1 MVSRIVVLICLV
13 LLPLQ
18 AVAALSASVDRNPV
32 LAGEFFNLTI
42 RADQNVKGEQPDTS
56 ALLKDFVVGPT
67 SVRSNTSII
76 NGQVNHTTQWQV
88 ELMARNPGDYTIPS
102 FAVANMQSS
111 PITVKVVA
119 ASNADT
125 QSKDVYIET
134 SMENSELYVQQAGVY
149 TVKLFLANDLT
160 EGQLGSPELENANV
174 SQLGKQKESYE
185 IIDGI
190 RYLIIERNYLIQP
203 QKSGK
208 YTIKS
213 PYFKGR
219 IRDNYRTRAASAIGR
234 DVQLTIKPIPEN
246 ISGNWL
252 PSELVTLNEEWQPEK
267 QSYQI
272 GEPITRTIT
281 MTALGITKEQLPEI
295 NLPSINGVRS
305 YSDQAETNNLVRNG
319 KVISQK
325 VESFALMPQTPGTHT
340 LPEVRVPWFNVI
352 TNRIEYATLPTRE
365 LTVVGD
371 PNFVQP
377 TITAPQVSN
386 APTSDIKEDSIT
398 TRVETPIYYWPL
410 VILGYALWLITLL
423 IMWFKR
429 KPVTTL
435 AKTDKEYVPSAN
447 PLPALQTAV
456 KENNQRAFYHQLVK
470 MCKFHTGSA
479 DLTKLNNVINN
490 PQFAEAIN
498 HLQANLYAGKNHTV
512 DLKFIYQQLNNLNKK
527 PKSENELT
535 QLY

>member
-42 RADQNVKGEQPDTS
+42 RADQNVKGEQPDTT

-111 PITVKVVA
+111 PLTVKVVA

-234 DVQLTIKPIPEN
+234 DVQLTIKSIPEN

-281 MTALGITKEQLPEI
+281 MTALGITK
-295 NLPSINGVRS
+295 
-305 YSDQAETNNLVRNG
+305 
-319 KVISQK
+319 
-325 VESFALMPQTPGTHT
+325 
-340 LPEVRVPWFNVI
+340 
-352 TNRIEYATLPTRE
+352 
-365 LTVVGD
+365 
-371 PNFVQP
+371 
-377 TITAPQVSN
+377 
-386 APTSDIKEDSIT
+386 
-398 TRVETPIYYWPL
+398 
-410 VILGYALWLITLL
+410 
-423 IMWFKR
+423 
-429 KPVTTL
+429 
-435 AKTDKEYVPSAN
+435 
-447 PLPALQTAV
+447 
-456 KENNQRAFYHQLVK
+456 
-470 MCKFHTGSA
+470 
-479 DLTKLNNVINN
+479 
-490 PQFAEAIN
+490 
-498 HLQANLYAGKNHTV
+498 
-512 DLKFIYQQLNNLNKK
+512 
-527 PKSENELT
+527 
-535 QLY
+535 

>member
-42 RADQNVKGEQPDTS
+42 RAEQNVKGEQPDTT
-56 ALLKDFVVGPT
+56 ALLKHFVVGPT

-102 FAVANMQSS
+102 FTVANMQSS

-119 ASNADT
+119 ASNADSK
-125 QSKDVYIET
+125 SKDVYIET
-134 SMENSELYVQQAGVY
+134 SMENNELYVQQAGVY

-190 RYLIIERNYLIQP
+190 RYLVIERNYLIQP
-203 QKSGK
+203 QKSGQ
-208 YTIKS
+208 YTVKS

-234 DVQLTIKPIPEN
+234 DIQLTIKPIPNN

-281 MTALGITKEQLPEI
+281 ITALGITKEQLPEI
-295 NLPSINGVRS
+295 NLPSITGVRS
-305 YSDQAETNNLVRNG
+305 YSDQADTNNLVRNG

-325 VESFALMPQTPGTHT
+325 VESFALMPQTPGDFT

-352 TNRIEYATLPTRE
+352 TNRVEYATLPARA

-371 PNFVQP
+371 PNFIQP
-377 TITAPQVSN
+377 TTTPVQTNSSPADELTIKQTAKAFEQ
-386 APTSDIKEDSIT
+386 
-398 TRVETPIYYWPL
+398 PIYYWPL
-410 VILGYALWLITLL
+410 VILGYVLWLVTLL
-423 IMWFKR
+423 IWWLKR
-429 KPVTTL
+429 KTNSPVNTNQAHVLT
-435 AKTDKEYVPSAN
+435 VN
-447 PLPALQTAV
+447 PLSGLQAAL
-456 KENNQRAFYHQLVK
+456 KENNQRSFYHQLIK
-470 MCKFHTGSA
+470 LCKSHTGSA
-479 DLTKLNNVINN
+479 DLTKLSKALDNTDFDNAVS
-490 PQFAEAIN
+490 
-498 HLQANLYAGKNHTV
+498 HLQANLYAGKNHAV
-512 DLKFIYQQLNNLNKK
+512 DLNDIYQQIKSLNKK
-527 PKSENELT
+527 PKGENELS

>member
-1 MVSRIVVLICLV
+1 
-13 LLPLQ
+13 
-18 AVAALSASVDRNPV
+18 
-32 LAGEFFNLTI
+32 
-42 RADQNVKGEQPDTS
+42 
-56 ALLKDFVVGPT
+56 
-67 SVRSNTSII
+67 
-76 NGQVNHTTQWQV
+76 
-88 ELMARNPGDYTIPS
+88 
-102 FAVANMQSS
+102 
-111 PITVKVVA
+111 
-119 ASNADT
+119 
-125 QSKDVYIET
+125 
-134 SMENSELYVQQAGVY
+134 
-149 TVKLFLANDLT
+149 
-160 EGQLGSPELENANV
+160 
-174 SQLGKQKESYE
+174 
-185 IIDGI
+185 
-190 RYLIIERNYLIQP
+190 
-203 QKSGK
+203 
-208 YTIKS
+208 
-213 PYFKGR
+213 
-219 IRDNYRTRAASAIGR
+219 
-234 DVQLTIKPIPEN
+234 IPEN

-325 VESFALMPQTPGTHT
+325 VESFALMPQTPGTYT

-352 TNRIEYATLPTRE
+352 TNRIEYATLLTRE

-377 TITAPQVSN
+377 TITAPQVNN
-386 APTSDIKEDSIT
+386 APTSDIKDDSVN

-429 KPVTTL
+429 KPVATL
-435 AKTDKEYVPSAN
+435 AKTDKEYVPSTN

-456 KENNQRAFYHQLVK
+456 KENNQRSFYHQLMK
-470 MCKFHTGSA
+470 LCKLHTGSA
-479 DLTKLNNVINN
+479 DLTKLNTVINN